1 MTLHPASIIV
11 ILEALG
17 PSFSVSVSLCLSVCL
32 CLSPSLQSLL
42 SFCMLMY
49 ALCIKYY
56 SSKPSLSLLLYHY
69 TYVYQILTS
78 VFHVSTPVF
87 FVLQK
92 EIFTL
97 LGLRSRLFLWV
108 RFESTYIK
116 KYLFIYK
123 LRFSINILET
133 VRHDMDSLIPFC
145 VFFFTG
151 KSRIRVQISASHSQE
166 EIEHCVN
173 AFIEVGKKK
182 GVI

>member
-17 PSFSVSVSLCLSVCL
+17 PSFSLSV
-32 CLSPSLQSLL
+32 SPSLQSLL
-42 SFCMLMY
+42 SFCMLMLHY
-49 ALCIKYY
+49 A
-56 SSKPSLSLLLYHY
+56 SSTTVVNPPSPCYCSLYLY

-116 KYLFIYK
+116 KNLFIYK

-145 VFFFTG
+145 VFFFYR
-151 KSRIRVQISASHSQE
+151 KVS
-166 EIEHCVN
+166 N
-173 AFIEVGKKK
+173 
-182 GVI
+182 

>member
-17 PSFSVSVSLCLSVCL
+17 PSFSLSV
-32 CLSPSLQSLL
+32 SPSLQSLL
-42 SFCMLMY
+42 SFCMLMLHY
-49 ALCIKYY
+49 A
-56 SSKPSLSLLLYHY
+56 SSTIVVNPPSPCYCSLYLY

-145 VFFFTG
+145 VFFFLQESLELEF
-151 KSRIRVQISASHSQE
+151 KYQPRIA
-166 EIEHCVN
+166 
-173 AFIEVGKKK
+173 KKK
-182 GVI
+182 LNIA